1 MTGSWLSIRLTYTY
15 TYLPTYTSSSVPLSF
30 SKPNSAHN
38 TPSISG
44 STTMNPSVHDSQY
57 TLPQDPKSD
66 TLSILYFN
74 ARSVLPKISELQL
87 LTKLHQPSIICI
99 VETWL
104 SPDIPSDDL
113 DIEGYQVVRS
123 DRNRHGGGILF
134 YVSNAIT
141 YKALPQCDGLE
152 LLSIAI
158 TGNNCKACVTL
169 FLQTT

>member
-1 MTGSWLSIRLTYTY
+1 
-15 TYLPTYTSSSVPLSF
+15 
-30 SKPNSAHN
+30 
-38 TPSISG
+38 
-44 STTMNPSVHDSQY
+44 MNPSVHDSQY
-57 TLPQDPKSD
+57 TLPSDPKSD
-66 TLSILYFN
+66 TLNILYFN

-87 LTKLHQPSIICI
+87 LTKLHRPSIICI

-104 SPDIPSDDL
+104 SQDIPSDDL
-113 DIEGYQVVRS
+113 DIEGYQVVRL

-141 YKALPQCDGLE
+141 YKMLPQCVGLE

-169 FLQTT
+169 FYRPPSSSIAIFDTLFSYLESIDISQFSNFIMLGDFS